1 MSAETS
7 RWQHF
12 WYEPEATSSLELFRI
27 AFGLLAFMWT
37 ATLLPNLFTFYGQD
51 GILPQITHGTNGE
64 WGVLVSNNPVLVVTV
79 FVATL
84 VAALAVAVGFHT
96 RIAAIVLWVGIV
108 SLEHRN
114 IPVTNSGD
122 GVVRSLAFLLV
133 LTPAGTALSLDRLR
147 AAPGR
152 FWEFPARAPWALRL
166 IQIQISIGY
175 LFAATGKFATDQW
188 RDGTA
193 VAYALRI
200 DDVHRLATPAFITQ
214 STTVTSLLTYG
225 TLLIE
230 LSLAVLIWNRRLR
243 PWMLLLGVALHL
255 GIDSSIMVGFFSYAM
270 LASYLCF
277 IPPETANRYILATR
291 DAVAQLAARAS
302 RRRGEP
308 PAATDPA
315 SSANE
320 V

>member
-1 MSAETS
+1 MSAKPS

-12 WYEPEATSSLELFRI
+12 WFEPEATSSLELFRI
-27 AFGLLAFMWT
+27 AFGILAFAWT
-37 ATLLPNLFTFYGQD
+37 ATLLPNLFAFYGQD
-51 GILPQITHGTNGE
+51 GILPEIPYGTGGD
-64 WGVLVSNNPVLVVTV
+64 WGVLEVSNSSILLVTV

-84 VAALAVAVGFHT
+84 IAALAVTLGFHT
-96 RIAAIVLWVGIV
+96 RIAAIVLWIGIV
-108 SLEHRN
+108 SLEQRN
-114 IPVTNSGD
+114 VPVTNSGD

-152 FWEFPARAPWALRL
+152 FWEFPARAPWAIRL

-175 LFAATGKFATDQW
+175 LFSVTSKFSTDPW

-193 VAYALRI
+193 VSYALRI
-200 DDVHRLATPAFITQ
+200 DDVHRLATPAFITH
-214 STTVTSLLTYG
+214 STTITALLTYG
-225 TLLIE
+225 TMLIE

-243 PWMLLLGVALHL
+243 PWVLLLGVSLHL

-277 IPPETANRYILATR
+277 IPPVTSTRYLLASR
-291 DAVAQLAARAS
+291 DALTRLAARA
-302 RRRGEP
+302 RRGQP
-308 PAATDPA
+308 PTPTDPA
-315 SSANE
+315 PSPNE
-320 V
+320 I